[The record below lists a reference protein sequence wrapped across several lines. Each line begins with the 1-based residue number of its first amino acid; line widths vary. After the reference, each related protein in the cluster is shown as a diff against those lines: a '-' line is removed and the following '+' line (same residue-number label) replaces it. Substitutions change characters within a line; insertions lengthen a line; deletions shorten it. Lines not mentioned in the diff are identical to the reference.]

1 MGTDKDSK
9 NIIEELSMI
18 YNFFIRN
25 SVFLMLGIIIRN
37 NFLQVQSTYRQF
49 FLGIFHAICFIIMY
63 LLIRFLVQI
72 IASRYP
78 LAAIKEKEN
87 YSRRDIIS
95 FLMSE
100 RFSVFS
106 CLIYLIRYIQDDQSP
121 PLL

>member
-1 MGTDKDSK
+1 
-9 NIIEELSMI
+9 LI

-37 NFLQVQSTYRQF
+37 NFLEVKSTYSQF
-49 FLGIFHAICFIIMY
+49 FMGVFHALCFIIMY
-63 LLIRFLVQI
+63 LIIRYMVQVV
-72 IASRYP
+72 AARYP
-78 LAAIKEKEN
+78 LAGIREKEN

-106 CLIYLIRYIQDDQSP
+106 CLIYLIRYIQDNKSP
-121 PLL
+121 PIL